1 MIPFDRLKSGV
12 ETRSAD
18 ETMGLAAEVERLLPN
33 EAIITLNGDLGTGKT
48 TFIKGLATAVGIE
61 EVVTSPT
68 FNIFNTYHGRK
79 TLLHM
84 DAYRLEGNPK
94 IIDELMLEDFMIP
107 PYRLAIEWPGNMGEI
122 PWPVTIALEFS
133 VLSSGNHRIRLI
145 PRH

>member
-1 MIPFDRLKSGV
+1 MILFDRLKAGV
-12 ETRSAD
+12 ETRSAE
-18 ETMGLAAEVERLLPN
+18 ETMQLAEELEKSLPD
-33 EAIITLNGDLGTGKT
+33 EAILTLNGDLGTGKT
-48 TFIKGLATAVGIE
+48 TFIKGLAKAMGIE

-68 FNIFNTYHGRK
+68 FNIFNTYRGPK

-107 PYRLAIEWPGNMGEI
+107 PYRLAIEWPVNLGEI
-122 PWPVTIALEFS
+122 PWPVTIELEFS
-133 VLSSGNHRIRLI
+133 ILVNGNHRVLLA